1 MKLSFLL
8 FFFCSFLS
16 QATMPEILAFPKV
29 NTLQEAVFFGDIEKV
44 RDLIKRGV
52 DVNNVGGERIIQGTS
67 VVSFNFTRTGQKDLK
82 RIAERRDRLKN
93 TLLTD
98 WLHSSAVVDMEENG
112 ITPIFWVRNDNVE
125 IAKLLIENGA
135 DVNAKTKHKTWTKF
149 GKVVNSPTV
158 SIPAQSTPLYI
169 AIINNYIK
177 TSKLLIENGADVNA
191 KDAKGHTPLHFAKN
205 LEIVKLLIKNGAD
218 VNARKGVSP
227 PLYDTYNIEIA
238 KLLIE
243 NGADVNAKSPWGYTP
258 LSNART
264 VEMAKLLIENGA
276 DVNATSY
283 KGKTVC
289 DLVSS
294 RDSQEIKKLII
305 EKGGICRNLTL
316 LHHFVTNNNDRA
328 VIYFL
333 KKKSGL
339 INSFFKTKEKALNA
353 RENKNGNTP
362 LHFAENLEIAKALLK
377 HGANINATNN
387 KGQTPFDTINSKEVK
402 KYIKENGGKPGQVFK
417 FKEKIPKLKK
427 ESLWIKVKN
436 LFKK

>member
-218 VNARKGVSP
+218 VNAGKRTVGTLLS
-227 PLYDTYNIEIA
+227 DTNDIEIA

-243 NGADVNAKSPWGYTP
+243 NGADVNAKDSWGYTP
-258 LSNART
+258 LSNVIT
-264 VEMAKLLIENGA
+264 VEMAKLLVDNGA
-276 DVNATSY
+276 DVNATNN
-283 KGKTVC
+283 KGETVC

-294 RDSQEIKKLII
+294 YYSQTKKFII
-305 EKGGICRNLTL
+305 EKNGICRNLTL
-316 LHHFVTNNNDRA
+316 LHRLVTNNNDRA

-402 KYIKENGGKPGQVFK
+402 KYIKENGGKPGQIFK